1 MRTGRI
7 AMTMQLAPIPPRK
20 VEFTPEACLEV
31 VERWLEKEYKLTPA
45 KSEIL
50 YVEGVPWLS
59 FEKTNSEKASLLK

>member
-1 MRTGRI
+1 
-7 AMTMQLAPIPPRK
+7 MTMQLAPIPPRK

-50 YVEGVPWLS
+50 YARFIALDIAGI
-59 FEKTNSEKASLLK
+59 FATGHRG